1 MAIEELHRSN
11 IQALWRYMPGQ
22 PYNWSSKA
30 AVVGETPHQVS
41 PLDVP
46 EGWVAPQLRRLI
58 RPFAEAASGVPGVGQ
73 ELEIIDRGQFEL
85 VKAEDLRAVRF
96 PNTYLCG
103 TCGLFRTVRAGERP
117 PSCPRDGAMEQFT
130 FVEVHECG
138 HLGELGPPRCANKCR
153 APMGLFNTKNFNIGT
168 WYWRC
173 SRCGTRSEQPV
184 IRWCTQCRASRSSV
198 TRVPQAIAFYPQQL
212 TLINPPTRATY
223 ASLAQDQVHAAAV
236 AQAMGILPPGLEG
249 LQRARGAT
257 GGDAVAEVERL
268 AAVLGWKSDDPLYE
282 TALAQARAKAGS
294 APAWRDEV
302 DKLGL
307 DPERLDALGEECRQL
322 SLARSTRGVLTVE
335 ELLIAA
341 KGTPLEPAYLRYR
354 SLYERYG
361 LADVTLLRQLP
372 VAYVIAGYSRVA
384 SKAGTRNRRGDT
396 VKALFRFFPARRT
409 GKFPMYGVRTETE
422 GLLFRLDPLAVVRW
436 LADSNIVD
444 DPLVTS
450 AEEAQRWLF
459 TVMEPVV
466 DIFNAPENRI
476 SRAVLGL
483 THSFAHRAMK
493 ALATRCGLNVDSL
506 AEFLFPSNVAFMIYA
521 NTRSQFVLGGLEHVF
536 RFDLTD
542 ALSELDA
549 ESRCVFDPPCRHAFG
564 GACAACLYVSE
575 VACARFNTALDRNLL
590 FGSIPPLGGPPP
602 SPEEVT
608 WRAFWRP

>member
-30 AVVGETPHQVS
+30 AVVGETPRQVS

-73 ELEIIDRGQFEL
+73 ELEIIDRGQYEL
-85 VKAEDLRAVRF
+85 VKAEDLRAARF
-96 PNTYLCG
+96 PNTFLCG
-103 TCGLFRTVRAGERP
+103 TCGLFRTVRAGDRP
-117 PSCPRDGAMEQFT
+117 ARCPRDGAMEQFT

-138 HLGELGPPRCANKCR
+138 HLGELVPPRCVNSCR
-153 APMGLFNTKNFNIGT
+153 APMGLFNTKSFNIGT

-184 IRWCTQCRASRSSV
+184 TRWCPQCRSGRSSV
-198 TRVPQAIAFYPQQL
+198 IRVPQALAYYPQQL
-212 TLINPPTRATY
+212 MLINPPTRATY
-223 ASLAQDQVHAAAV
+223 ASLAHDQVHAAAV
-236 AQAMGILPPGLEG
+236 AQAIGVLPAGLDG
-249 LQRARGAT
+249 LQRAGGPA

-268 AAVLGWKSDDPLYE
+268 AAVLGWKPGDPLYE
-282 TALAQARAKAGS
+282 TALADARAKAGG
-294 APAWRDEV
+294 APAWREEV

-322 SLARSTRGVLTVE
+322 SLARGAAALTVE
-335 ELLIAA
+335 DLLAVA
-341 KGTPLEPAYLRYR
+341 EGTPLEPVYR
-354 SLYERYG
+354 GYRPLSERYG

-372 VAYVIAGYSRVA
+372 VAYVVAGYSRVS
-384 SKAGTRNRRGDT
+384 SKAEIRNRRGDI
-396 VKALFRFFPARRT
+396 VKARFRFFPAGRT

-436 LADSNIVD
+436 LADSHVVD
-444 DPLVTS
+444 DPVVS
-450 AEEAQRWLF
+450 RDEDAQRWLF

-466 DIFNAPENRI
+466 DVFNAPENRI

-493 ALATRCGLNVDSL
+493 ALAARCGLNVDSL
-506 AEFLFPSNVAFMIYA
+506 AEFLFPSNAAFMIYA
-521 NTRSQFVLGGLEHVF
+521 NTRSEFVLGGLEHVF

-549 ESRCVFDPPCRHAFG
+549 ESRCVFDPPCRRAFG

-575 VACARFNTALDRNLL
+575 VACARFNTVLDRNLL
-590 FGSIPPLGGPPP
+590 FGSIPPVGAPPA
-602 SPEEVT
+602 SPGEVT